1 MIRLYG
7 IIILVAV
14 LGGVGYGAK
23 YYYDTTQNTIAQLR
37 ENNAQLEVAVDT
49 AQQSVETLQKD
60 MTKLATLNKG
70 LQEDLQKAEAYGD
83 ELRQK
88 LSKLDLV
95 VEALKDSKSLE
106 GKMNGAT
113 AKVWRDFMDD
123 TGGNAE
129 RPLPQWLQQSKART
143 DSQDS
148 NQSGESSDTSGS
160 TSEGTTTE

>member
-1 MIRLYG
+1 MIKLYG
-7 IIILVAV
+7 IIILVAI

-49 AQQSVETLQKD
+49 AQQSVETLQGD
-60 MTKLATLNKG
+60 MAKLATLNRG

-113 AKVWRDFMDD
+113 ANVWRDFMGD

-129 RPLPQWLQQSKART
+129 RPLPQWLLESKAGA

-148 NQSGESSDTSGS
+148 NQSGEGSDTNSS
-160 TSEGTTTE
+160 TPEATTTE